1 LSDKYDPK
9 RFPLLSPSL
18 IDLSSFIIKEVD
30 NDEGVVTFNIDE
42 VGPGEHKT
50 VNITIIA
57 KLYGMYES
65 TRAVV
70 RYTSPSEEADSSEDT
85 ESEDDQF
92 NALSSALPRT
102 KILSNDEYQRVSS
115 YYARDWLVFVVLSA
129 VTTVIPYATWKAK
142 SAEIS
147 SWAKKRKHN

>member
-1 LSDKYDPK
+1 
-9 RFPLLSPSL
+9 
-18 IDLSSFIIKEVD
+18 
-30 NDEGVVTFNIDE
+30 VTFNVDE

-70 RYTSPSEEADSSEDT
+70 RYTSASEEDSEDT
-85 ESEDDQF
+85 ESEEDHF

-115 YYARDWLVFVVLSA
+115 YYARDWVVFVVLAA
-129 VTTVIPYATWKAK
+129 VTTAIPYATWKAK
-142 SAEIS
+142 NAEIA
-147 SWAKKRKHN
+147 SWSKGKRKHN